1 MTASGELAGCIR
13 WLGAG
18 RVSQHSSDFHTF
30 EPGGGGGG
38 SGGSLAGD
46 FGGSCFP
53 RKGHLSP
60 WTELGGWRRRR
71 ESGTGL
77 GWVGGIIFFYNTPP
91 PPELAACGWH
101 RYVAG
106 WRVK

>member
-1 MTASGELAGCIR
+1 MTVSGELAGCIR
-13 WLGAG
+13 RLGAG
-18 RVSQHSSDFHTF
+18 KVSQHSPDFHTL

-38 SGGSLAGD
+38 SGGILAGV

-53 RKGHLSP
+53 PHKGHLSLR
-60 WTELGGWRRRR
+60 TELGGQRRCR
-71 ESGTGL
+71 ESGAGL
-77 GWVGGIIFFYNTPP
+77 GWVGVIFFSLPP
-91 PPELAACGWH
+91 SPVSGWR